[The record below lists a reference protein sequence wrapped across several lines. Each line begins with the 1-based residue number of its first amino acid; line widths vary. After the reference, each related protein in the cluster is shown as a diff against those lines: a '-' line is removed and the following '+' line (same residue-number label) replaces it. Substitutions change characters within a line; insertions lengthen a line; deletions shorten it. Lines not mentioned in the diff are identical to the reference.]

1 MSAQYGVFAIR
12 RLAQFLFAD
21 AVFPTPA
28 LRKTTSRTSDL
39 RSTPYSQHDLSHNL
53 FSQTAAFAKRHLLN
67 MASLQHKMFAHHIVA
82 HSIVEIRH
90 IDQIFFAK
98 GYFAQ
103 IVFTI
108 RSLAQFLIAPRRLRN
123 TPYSQHAVFPTRRL
137 HNKASSQYSVS
148 NNFYSYQAVFAT
160 RGVRNTRCSQHAL
173 CATRGLRIT
182 YSRAT
187 SVRNTP
193 GSEQVVF
200 TTPRL
205 PTISQ
210 SNFTSSNTP
219 FSQQSALA
227 TIRLRNNLSSQKPLV
242 ETHINHNR

>member
-160 RGVRNTRCSQHAL
+160 RGVRNTRCAQHEVFASHILAQLLFATRRVRNRSSSQHL
-173 CATRGLRIT
+173 VFPQFHK
-182 YSRAT
+182 AT
-187 SVRNTP
+187 SHLRTHH
-193 GSEQVVF
+193 F
-200 TTPRL
+200 
-205 PTISQ
+205 
-210 SNFTSSNTP
+210 
-219 FSQQSALA
+219 
-227 TIRLRNNLSSQKPLV
+227 RNNPP
-242 ETHINHNR
+242 